1 MLFLRRLFEIN
12 YIVVCIIN
20 PTHSHAMN
28 APVKVYVRSDKN
40 QNGDGTTYKTNAG
53 IPFECV
59 EFVRRYFM
67 QTRGLTFPS
76 VVDATDMFYRMHELV
91 PLKSSQSHVSLQTCI
106 YPYVRPALYYL
117 RPGTMLFWA
126 PKPTDDLKYGHVALV
141 LEADAEHVVVAQQ
154 NKSPPI
160 QVHDTRKLFNAINS
174 PNSAY
179 LGVKMVL
186 QIYEKR

>member
-1 MLFLRRLFEIN
+1 M
-12 YIVVCIIN
+12 
-20 PTHSHAMN
+20 
-28 APVKVYVRSDKN
+28 
-40 QNGDGTTYKTNAG
+40 YKTNAG

-76 VVDATDMFYRMHELV
+76 VVDATDMFYRIHELV
-91 PLKSSQSHVSLQTCI
+91 PLKTGINASVQLQTCI

-141 LEADAEHVVVAQQ
+141 VEANSEHVVVAQQ

-160 QVHDTRKLFNAINS
+160 QVHNTNELFNAINS
-174 PNSAY
+174 PNSSY

-186 QIYEKR
+186 

>member
-1 MLFLRRLFEIN
+1 
-12 YIVVCIIN
+12 
-20 PTHSHAMN
+20 MN
-28 APVKVYVRSDKN
+28 SPVNVYVKSDHGK
-40 QNGDGTTYKTNAG
+40 TYKTNAG

-59 EFVRRYFM
+59 EFVRRCFM

-76 VVDATDMFYRMHELV
+76 VVDATDMFYRIHELV
-91 PLKSSQSHVSLQTCI
+91 PLKTGINASVQLQTCI

-141 LEADAEHVVVAQQ
+141 VEANSEHVVVAQQ

-160 QVHDTRKLFNAINS
+160 QVHNTNELFNAINS

-179 LGVKMVL
+179 LGLKMVL
-186 QIYEKR
+186 

>member
-1 MLFLRRLFEIN
+1 M
-12 YIVVCIIN
+12 
-20 PTHSHAMN
+20 
-28 APVKVYVRSDKN
+28 
-40 QNGDGTTYKTNAG
+40 YKTNAG

-76 VVDATDMFYRMHELV
+76 VVDATDMFYRIHELV
-91 PLKSSQSHVSLQTCI
+91 PLKTGINASVHLQTCI

-117 RPGTMLFWA
+117 RPGTMLFWE
-126 PKPTDDLKYGHVALV
+126 PKPTNDLKYGHVALV
-141 LEADAEHVVVAQQ
+141 VEANSEHVVVAQQ

-160 QVHDTRKLFNAINS
+160 QVYNTNELFNAINS

-186 QIYEKR
+186 

>member
-1 MLFLRRLFEIN
+1 MNTSIN
-12 YIVVCIIN
+12 
-20 PTHSHAMN
+20 
-28 APVKVYVRSDKN
+28 VYVKSDHGK
-40 QNGDGTTYKTNAG
+40 TYKTNAG

-76 VVDATDMFYRMHELV
+76 VVDATDMFYRIHELV
-91 PLKSSQSHVSLQTCI
+91 PLKTGINATVQLQTCI

-117 RPGTMLFWA
+117 RPGTMLFWE

-141 LEADAEHVVVAQQ
+141 VEANSEHVVVAQQ

-160 QVHDTRKLFNAINS
+160 YVHNTNELFNAINS

-179 LGVKMVL
+179 LGIKIVL
-186 QIYEKR
+186 

>member
-1 MLFLRRLFEIN
+1 
-12 YIVVCIIN
+12 
-20 PTHSHAMN
+20 MN
-28 APVKVYVRSDKN
+28 ATPVKLYVRSDKH

-76 VVDATDMFYRMHELV
+76 VVDATDMFYRMHELI
-91 PLKSSQSHVSLQTCI
+91 PTQSSQPHVSLQTCI

-141 LEADAEHVVVAQQ
+141 VESNSDYVVVAQQ

-160 QVHDTRKLFNAINS
+160 HVHDTRKLFNAINS